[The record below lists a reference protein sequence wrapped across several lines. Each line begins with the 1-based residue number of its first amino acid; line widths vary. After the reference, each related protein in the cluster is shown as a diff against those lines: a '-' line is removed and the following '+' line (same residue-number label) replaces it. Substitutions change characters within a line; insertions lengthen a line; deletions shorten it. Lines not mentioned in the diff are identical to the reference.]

1 MGVKRYRIGEMA
13 TSLKKRPA
21 VWSND
26 LNRTYDLLSPG
37 EVVMVVQDE
46 DDSGWVRVVTRR
58 GIAGL
63 VHRTNLTQL
72 CSVEES

>member
-1 MGVKRYRIGEMA
+1 MGVKRHRIGEMA

-26 LNRTYDLLSPG
+26 LNHTYDLLSPG

-58 GIAGL
+58 GIVGL
-63 VHRTNLTQL
+63 VHRTNLTQS

>member
-1 MGVKRYRIGEMA
+1 MHAGKYGVGEMA

-26 LNRTYDLLSPG
+26 LNHTCDLLSTG

-46 DDSGWVRVVTRR
+46 DSFGWVRVVTRR
-58 GIAGL
+58 GIVGL
-63 VHRTNLTQL
+63 VHRTNLTKL
-72 CSVEES
+72 CSREES

>member
-1 MGVKRYRIGEMA
+1 VGVKRHRIGEMA

-26 LNRTYDLLSPG
+26 LNHTYDLLSPG

-58 GIAGL
+58 GIVGL
-63 VHRTNLTQL
+63 VHRTNLTQS